1 MPTYEYICRD
11 CGKRFD
17 HFQSMSSPALVS
29 YECCKNEPSSVER
42 VISGGTGLI
51 FKGSGFYL
59 TDYKNSNKEKN
70 GSYFFFSDYYY
81 LNKKSRK
88 TKYFV
93 DDATNIHNEDDLIK
107 ACKNLK
113 KEN

>member
-17 HFQSMSSPALVS
+17 HFQSMSSPALEK
-29 YECCKNEPSSVER
+29 YECCKNEPSIVER

-59 TDYKNSNKEKN
+59 TDYKNSNKEKK
-70 GSYFFFSDYYY
+70 
-81 LNKKSRK
+81 KKSTEAKAYKKSTKKPDSKK
-88 TKYFV
+88 TG
-93 DDATNIHNEDDLIK
+93 
-107 ACKNLK
+107 K
-113 KEN
+113 KSS

>member
-17 HFQSMSSPALVS
+17 HFQSMSSPALEK

-59 TDYKNSNKEKN
+59 TDYKNSNQEKDKKKKN
-70 GSYFFFSDYYY
+70 TDSKKD
-81 LNKKSRK
+81 KKSSKK
-88 TKYFV
+88 TNSK
-93 DDATNIHNEDDLIK
+93 K
-107 ACKNLK
+107 AEEKTS
-113 KEN
+113 